1 MNPGT
6 RLGPYEIVAPLGE
19 GGMGEVYRA
28 SDTRLG
34 RQVAIKVLSQ
44 HLVGSS
50 EVRARFER
58 EAKTIS
64 SLNHPHICVLH
75 DVGREGDTDFL
86 VMELIEG
93 ESLAQRLTRGAL
105 STPDVLK
112 IGSQVADALDRAHRA
127 GIVHRDLKPG
137 NIMLTKSGAKLMDF
151 GLARSGSALGAASPA
166 SGSALTQSPTVAQPL
181 TAEGTILG
189 TYQYMAPEQ
198 LEGQDIDG
206 RSDLW
211 ALGCVLYEMTS
222 GKRAFD
228 GATKMSL
235 ISSIIRDTPR
245 PLSELVPVSP
255 PALERLV
262 MQCLAKDRD
271 DRWQSAG
278 DVRREL
284 DWIATGASSS
294 GSGSG
299 RAIAPTKRSPAWLP
313 GVIVGGAIAVVALGA
328 AFGPW
333 RAASNGDALMR
344 FELAAPRALTLNTP
358 AEACFAP
365 DGKAYAFTGSDS
377 MGVSHVL
384 LRTLAGREPRVVPG
398 TEEGTL
404 PFWSPDGRQ
413 LGFFAKSKL
422 MKVTLDGSAPV
433 ALCAAPDG
441 RGGAWSLSGV
451 IFFAADK
458 QGPLYRV
465 PATGGTPVTF
475 TSIDPG
481 RAERG
486 HRYPQILP
494 DGKHLLFVAIGA
506 QGSITQAI
514 STDGG
519 KPVEILRAGT
529 GARFVAPGWLLYLDG
544 DIAAQHSLRLLAKH
558 FDPGS
563 LKLQGDPMLVLDAVN
578 STNFGYSNVA
588 DGAGGKLI
596 VQHWESPHHR
606 LVFRDLRGAL
616 TSVAVEDF
624 AGLAPSLSDDGQRL
638 AYCGSENSD
647 LYLMDLASGQANRVT
662 FRGQSCISFTW
673 THDAHD
679 VYFSRLTTTGGWQ
692 IYRKNLSAG
701 DSADTLIYRGPGF
714 FSYPEA
720 VSWDKRWLVA
730 RVADSTGK
738 VDLYKIPLDGS
749 GAATPYERTPETE
762 VNARLSPD
770 GRWIA
775 YATRDG
781 GQANL
786 YVQSFPVPG
795 QKAEVNYP
803 NGASITWNDAGDRL
817 IVSNDQG
824 QFAAIAVDTHDG
836 IRLGA
841 PTALLTLDKNET
853 PLSFTPNGSR
863 ILSSTIK
870 EGSSYTDLE
879 MILGWTRL
887 LEQSK

>member
-1 MNPGT
+1 MPPGT

-28 SDTRLG
+28 TDTRLG

-44 HLVGSS
+44 HLVGSN

-64 SLNHPHICVLH
+64 SLNHPYICVLH

-151 GLARSGSALGAASPA
+151 GLARSGTVVGSASGAG
-166 SGSALTQSPTVAQPL
+166 GSALTQSPTVAQPL

-198 LEGQDIDG
+198 LEGQEVDG

-211 ALGCVLYEMTS
+211 ALGCVLYEMAS

-245 PLSELVPVSP
+245 PLTELMPVSP

-284 DWIATGASSS
+284 DWIASGSSS
-294 GSGSG
+294 SGSG
-299 RAIAPTKRSPAWLP
+299 RAISPTKRSPAWAP
-313 GVIVGGAIAVVALGA
+313 GVIGGAAIALASWA
-328 AFGPW
+328 IAFGPW
-333 RAASNGDALMR
+333 RAPSTSAELMR
-344 FELAAPRALTLNTP
+344 FELAAPKSLTLNTP
-358 AEACFAP
+358 AEARFAP
-365 DGKAYAFTGSDS
+365 DGKSYAFTASDS
-377 MGVSHVL
+377 SGVSHVL
-384 LRTLAGREPRVVPG
+384 VRTLASREPRVVPG
-398 TEEGTL
+398 SEEGAL

-422 MKVTLDGSAPV
+422 MKVALDGSAPV

-441 RGGAWSLSGV
+441 RGADWSKDGV
-451 IFFAADK
+451 IYFAPDK
-458 QGPLYRV
+458 QGALFRV
-465 PATGGTPVTF
+465 PATGGSAVPF
-475 TSIDPG
+475 TTIDAG
-481 RAERG
+481 AQERG
-486 HRYPQILP
+486 HRYPQLLP
-494 DGKHLLFVAIGA
+494 DGQHVLYVAIGNK
-506 QGSITQAI
+506 GMITMAV
-514 STDGG
+514 STKGG
-519 KPVEILRAGT
+519 KPVEVCRGGS

-544 DIAAQHSLRLLAKH
+544 DIAAQHSLRMLAKR

-563 LKLQGDPMLVLDAVN
+563 LKTSGDAMLVLDAVS
-578 STNFGYSNVA
+578 STNFGYANVA
-588 DGAGGKLI
+588 EGPAGKLI
-596 VQHWESPHHR
+596 VQHWENAHQR
-606 LVFRDLRGAL
+606 LAFRDLRGMR
-616 TSVAVEDF
+616 TGVAVDDF
-624 AGLAPSLSDDGQRL
+624 TGLSPSLSADGRFL
-638 AYCGSENSD
+638 AYCGADNSD
-647 LYLMDLASGQANRVT
+647 LHVMDLQSGQANRIT
-662 FRGQSCISFTW
+662 FRGQSCRFFTW
-673 THDAHD
+673 SHDSHD
-679 VYFSRLTTTGGWQ
+679 IYFSRLTAAGGWQ
-692 IYRKNLSAG
+692 IYRKNLSGG
-701 DSADTLIYRGPGF
+701 DGADTLIYRGPGF
-714 FSYPEA
+714 FSHA
-720 VSWDKRWLVA
+720 QSISRDNRWLVA
-730 RVADSTGK
+730 RVADSTGNF
-738 VDLYKIPLDGS
+738 DLYKIPLDGS
-749 GAATPYERTPETE
+749 GSARPYERTPETE
-762 VNARLSPD
+762 VDASISPD

-775 YATRDG
+775 YTTRDG
-781 GQANL
+781 GQSNM
-786 YVQSFPVPG
+786 YIQSFPEPG
-795 QKAEVNYP
+795 QKYEVSYP
-803 NGASITWNDAGDRL
+803 GGGGLVWNDKGDQLLFITAEGR
-817 IVSNDQG
+817 IVT
-824 QFAAIAVDTHDG
+824 IPVDTHDG
-836 IRLGA
+836 IHLGA
-841 PTALLTLDKNET
+841 PTIRFTLDRNESAT
-853 PLSFTPNGSR
+853 AVTADWSH
-863 ILSSTIK
+863 ILTVVLK
-870 EGSSYTDLE
+870 DGTSYTDLE
-879 MILGWTRL
+879 MILGWPKL

>member
-28 SDTRLG
+28 TDTRLG

-75 DVGREGDTDFL
+75 DVGREADTDFL

-151 GLARSGSALGAASPA
+151 GLARSGPALGASSAT
-166 SGSALTQSPTVAQPL
+166 SGSMLTQSPTVAQPL

-198 LEGQDIDG
+198 LEGQEVDG
-206 RSDLW
+206 RADLW
-211 ALGCVLYEMTS
+211 ALGCVLYEMAS
-222 GKRAFD
+222 GNRAFE

-255 PALERLV
+255 AALERLV

-284 DWIATGASSS
+284 DWIASGASSS
-294 GSGSG
+294 GSGIG
-299 RAIAPTKRSPAWLP
+299 RAIAPTKRAPAWIP
-313 GVIVGGAIAVVALGA
+313 GVIAGTAIAVAALA
-328 AFGPW
+328 IAFGPW
-333 RAASNGDALMR
+333 RTPSASTELMR
-344 FELAAPRALTLNTP
+344 FELAAPKGLTLNTP
-358 AEACFAP
+358 ADASFAP
-365 DGKAYAFTGSDS
+365 DGKSYAFTASDS
-377 MGVSHVL
+377 SGVAHILV
-384 LRTLAGREPRVVPG
+384 RTLASREPRVVPG
-398 TEEGTL
+398 SDEGSL

-422 MKVTLDGSAPV
+422 MKVALDGSAPV

-441 RGGAWSLSGV
+441 RGAAWSQDGV
-451 IFFAADK
+451 IYFAPDR

-465 PATGGTPVTF
+465 PATGGTPSAY
-475 TSIDPG
+475 TSLDASH
-481 RAERG
+481 AERG

-494 DGKHLLFVAIGA
+494 DGKHVLYVAIGRD
-506 QGSITQAI
+506 GSPTMAVPAA
-514 STDGG
+514 GG
-519 KPVEILRAGT
+519 KPVEVCRG
-529 GARFVAPGWLLYLDG
+529 GSMGRFVAPGWLLYLDG
-544 DIAAQHSLRLLAKH
+544 DIAAQHSLRLLAKR
-558 FDPGS
+558 FDPAS
-563 LKLQGDPMLVLDAVN
+563 LKTSGDAMLVLDAVN
-578 STNFGYSNVA
+578 STNFGYPNVA
-588 DGAGGKLI
+588 EGPAGKLI
-596 VQHWESPHHR
+596 VQHWENAHQR
-606 LVFRDLRGAL
+606 LTFRDLSGAH
-616 TSVAVEDF
+616 TGAAIDDF
-624 AGLAPSLSDDGQRL
+624 TGLSPALSDDGRSL
-638 AYCGSENSD
+638 AYCGSETSD
-647 LYLMDLASGQANRVT
+647 LYIRDLPSGQSNRVT
-662 FRGQSCISFTW
+662 FRGQSCGFFTW
-673 THDAHD
+673 SHDSHD
-679 VYFSRLTTTGGWQ
+679 IYFSRLTISNGWQ
-692 IYRKNLSAG
+692 IFRKNISGG
-701 DSADTLIYRGPGF
+701 DGADTLIYRGPGF
-714 FSYPEA
+714 FTYPQCI
-720 VSWDKRWLVA
+720 SRDKHWLVA
-730 RVADSTGK
+730 KVADSTGNF
-738 VDLYKIPLDGS
+738 DLYKIPLDGS
-749 GAATPYERTPETE
+749 GSATPYEKTPENE
-762 VNARLSPD
+762 DNADLSPD

-781 GQANL
+781 GRSSMFI
-786 YVQSFPVPG
+786 QSFPEPG
-795 QKAEVNYP
+795 QKYEVSYSGG
-803 NGASITWNDAGDRL
+803 GALVWNDKGDQL
-817 IVSNDQG
+817 LVITQDNKLVTV
-824 QFAAIAVDTHDG
+824 AVDTHDG
-836 IRLGA
+836 VHLGA
-841 PTALLTLDKNET
+841 PILRVTIDKNET
-853 PLSFTPNGSR
+853 VARPTPDWSR
-863 ILSSTIK
+863 ILTGAVKDGTSN
-870 EGSSYTDLE
+870 TDLE
-879 MILGWTRL
+879 MILGWPKL